1 MSFLI
6 KTGFWLA
13 LVLLILP
20 VNREEAGIAQGPGMF
35 ESFAAVQS
43 VVADMRGFCDRNPQA
58 CQTGAA
64 TLHVLRQKAV
74 YSAGVVQGWL
84 ADGDT
89 NGTLHV
95 RRDAVAPT
103 PDALVHTGVPATDA
117 GAQGNVSRGQVEDQ
131 VAALLTSTD
140 SRVPAREHPPL

>member
-6 KTGFWLA
+6 KTSFWLA

-20 VNREEAGIAQGPGMF
+20 VNREDAGIAQGPGVF

-43 VVADMRGFCDRNPQA
+43 VVADMRGFCGRNPQA
-58 CQTGAA
+58 CDTGAA
-64 TLHVLRQKAV
+64 TLDVLRQKAV

-84 ADGDT
+84 ADGDG

-95 RRDAVAPT
+95 RLDETAPRPEAVVQTST
-103 PDALVHTGVPATDA
+103 PAQNQT
-117 GAQGNVSRGQVEDQ
+117 AQGQ
-131 VAALLTSTD
+131 AALDQMATLINASNP
-140 SRVPAREHPPL
+140 RVPASDYPPL

>member
-6 KTGFWLA
+6 KTSFWLA

-35 ESFAAVQS
+35 ESFAAVQT
-43 VVADMRGFCDRNPQA
+43 VVSDMRGFCGRNPQA
-58 CQTGAA
+58 CDTGAA
-64 TLHVLRQKAV
+64 TLDVLRQKAV

-84 ADGDT
+84 ADGET

-95 RRDAVAPT
+95 RTDETAPRPDAVIEAST
-103 PDALVHTGVPATDA
+103 A
-117 GAQGNVSRGQVEDQ
+117 AQDQ
-131 VAALLTSTD
+131 MASLINAS
-140 SRVPAREHPPL
+140 SPRVPASDYAPL